1 MEKFTVLRGVAAP
14 LLQPNINTDAIIPA
28 QWLGSTS
35 HDLGQK
41 LFAGWRYDLKGAENP
56 DFVLNQPR
64 YRTAK
69 IMVGGENFGCGSS
82 REAAVWALMRFGIRS
97 VIAPSF
103 GDIFFENSLQ
113 NGLLPV
119 RVSIDEA
126 RALGEH
132 VAAAPEP
139 LLTVDLTR
147 DRVVAPDGREI
158 VFTLPA
164 ERRAGLLEGLKEID
178 LLLRYA
184 DDVSAFQAA
193 DGARRPWI
201 YERSSRAAT
210 GRETA

>member
-28 QWLGSTS
+28 QWLASTA
-35 HDLGQK
+35 HDLGEK
-41 LFAGWRYDLKGAENP
+41 LFAGWRYDLKGAEIP
-56 DFVLNQPR
+56 DFILNQPR
-64 YRTAK
+64 YRASK
-69 IMVGGENFGCGSS
+69 IMIGGVNFGCGSS

-113 NGLLPV
+113 NGLVPV

-126 RALGEH
+126 RRLAEQ

-147 DRVVAPDGREI
+147 DRVVAPAGGEI
-158 VFTLPA
+158 AFSLPA
-164 ERRAGLLEGLKEID
+164 ERREALLEGLKEID
-178 LLLRYA
+178 LLARFA
-184 DDVSAFQAA
+184 DDVTAYQAQDA
-193 DGARRPWI
+193 VQRPWV
-201 YERSSRAAT
+201 YERSGGLLS
-210 GRETA
+210 